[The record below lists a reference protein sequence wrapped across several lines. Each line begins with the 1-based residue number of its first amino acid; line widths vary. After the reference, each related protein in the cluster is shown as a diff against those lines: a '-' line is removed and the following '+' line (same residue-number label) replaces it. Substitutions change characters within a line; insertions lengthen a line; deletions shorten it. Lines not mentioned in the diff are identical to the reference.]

1 MTINQ
6 ILVEITRKGSIFD
19 EIMDNV
25 LNPRIDLKPQL
36 ISEIA
41 ISYLENAE
49 KIEKVYRDGYFK
61 YYFIN
66 TIRNQV
72 HSSTSPFHKNNRI
85 NQYNYIGE
93 IMDMIDDD
101 DIETKIEFE
110 EKLNKINKLYKD
122 TSKTWFEDKM
132 WEEYYI
138 NGKTYRQIEAEYGL
152 DHCLVFHNVKKVK
165 EKIKKQ
171 L

>member
-1 MTINQ
+1 
-6 ILVEITRKGSIFD
+6 
-19 EIMDNV
+19 
-25 LNPRIDLKPQL
+25 
-36 ISEIA
+36 
-41 ISYLENAE
+41 
-49 KIEKVYRDGYFK
+49 
-61 YYFIN
+61 
-66 TIRNQV
+66 
-72 HSSTSPFHKNNRI
+72 
-85 NQYNYIGE
+85 
-93 IMDMIDDD
+93 MIDDD